1 MPRIHKAILIS
12 VLSISVLFLFHNILI
27 VNGIPDLK
35 NRNLKSEVLAE
46 AIRSPQDIKDAKL
59 KSELVAKGLISPPA
73 LKDPKLK
80 LQLVAKGLN
89 SPTSLAFLAKD
100 DVLVLE
106 KDGILRRIIGNN
118 TLETPV
124 LDITSIIN
132 STRERGLLGI
142 AISTDPQFA
151 KASKSH
157 ENDPNIYLYYTEN
170 SPGKN
175 VNNLCNKKLCHTV
188 KHVLNSLYSYKMKDG
203 RLVNPKL
210 LLSIPVGAADIGLEH
225 IGGAITVGP
234 DKMIYITSGD
244 GYPCRNYE
252 DCKKSINEGALNS
265 KTANKESGS
274 NPTGAGGILVVSQDG
289 KPSLKNHILG
299 DNFPLNLYYAY
310 GIRNSFGL
318 DFDPIT
324 GNLWDTEN
332 GPFFGD
338 EINLV
343 KPGFN
348 SGWAK
353 IQGVWPIANYNL
365 LVKDLPEG
373 YYFPKVNLTINEDT
387 LFDFNGNGKYSPPKF
402 IWNDSIGVTAIKFLN
417 SDKLGNEYKND
428 MFVGTIGKGFLY
440 HFDLNKER
448 NGLLLGD
455 ELKDNVAFNK
465 KQLKDY
471 MFGSGFYGITDL
483 EVSPDGFLYVV
494 SISDGKIWRIV
505 PSEPKNS

>member
-1 MPRIHKAILIS
+1 LPRIHKAILIS

-27 VNGIPDLK
+27 VNGIPALK
-35 NRNLKSEVLAE
+35 DRDLKSESIAK

-73 LKDPKLK
+73 IKDAKLK
-80 LQLVAKGLN
+80 LELVAKGLN
-89 SPTSLAFLAKD
+89 SPTSIAFLAKD

-106 KDGILRRIIGNN
+106 KDGIVRRIIGNN

-142 AISTDPQFA
+142 AISTGDQFGET
-151 KASKSH
+151 SKTH
-157 ENDPNIYLYYTEN
+157 ENDSNIYLYYTEN
-170 SPGKN
+170 TPRRDL
-175 VNNLCNKKLCHTV
+175 NNCNMKTCQTAN
-188 KHVLNSLYSYKMKDG
+188 HVVNSLYSYKMKDG

-210 LLSIPVGAADIGLEH
+210 LISIPVGADDIGLEH
-225 IGGAITVGP
+225 IGGKIILGP
-234 DKMIYITSGD
+234 DNKIYVTSGD

-252 DCKKSINEGALNS
+252 DCKKSITKGALNS
-265 KTANKESGS
+265 KTANKEGGRIA
-274 NPTGAGGILVVSQDG
+274 TGAGGILVVTQDG
-289 KPSLKNHILG
+289 KAPTSNHILG

-324 GNLWDTEN
+324 GYLWDTEN

-353 IQGVWPIANYNL
+353 VQGVWPITNYNL

-402 IWNDSIGVTAIKFLN
+402 IWNDSIGVTAIKFFN
-417 SDKLGNEYKND
+417 SDKFGSEYKND

-471 MFGSGFYGITDL
+471 RFGSGFYGITDL

-494 SISDGKIWRIV
+494 SISDGEIWRIV

>member
-12 VLSISVLFLFHNILI
+12 VLSISILFLFHNILI
-27 VNGIPDLK
+27 VNGIPALK
-35 NRNLKSEVLAE
+35 DRDLKSESIAK
-46 AIRSPQDIKDAKL
+46 AIRSPQTIKDDKL

-73 LKDPKLK
+73 IKDAKLK
-80 LQLVAKGLN
+80 LELVAKGLN

-106 KDGILRRIIGNN
+106 KDGIVRRIIGNN

-124 LDITSIIN
+124 LDIRSIIN

-142 AISTDPQFA
+142 AILAKPQ
-151 KASKSH
+151 SGDGSEPD
-157 ENDPNIYLYYTEN
+157 ENNSNIYLYYTEN
-170 SPGKN
+170 TARRDL
-175 VNNLCNKKLCHTV
+175 NNCNIKTCQTAN
-188 KHVLNSLYSYKMKDG
+188 HVVNSLYSYKMKDG

-210 LLSIPVGAADIGLEH
+210 LISIPVGADDIGLEH
-225 IGGAITVGP
+225 IGGKIILGP
-234 DKMIYITSGD
+234 DNNIYITSGD

-265 KTANKESGS
+265 KTANKETGS
-274 NPTGAGGILVVSQDG
+274 NATGAGGILVVSHDG
-289 KPSLKNHILG
+289 KPPLRNHILG

-324 GNLWDTEN
+324 RNLWDTEN

-353 IQGVWPIANYNL
+353 VQGVWPITNYNL

-387 LFDFNGNGKYSPPKF
+387 LFDFNGNGKYSPPEF
-402 IWNDSIGVTAIKFLN
+402 IWNDSIGVTAIKFFN
-417 SDKLGNEYKND
+417 SDKLGMEYKYD
-428 MFVGTIGKGFLY
+428 MFVGTIGKGLLY

-448 NGLLLGD
+448 NGLLLSD
-455 ELKDNVAFNK
+455 ELKDNVAYNK

-494 SISDGKIWRIV
+494 SISDGKIWRIM
-505 PSEPKNS
+505 PSEQKNS

>member
-1 MPRIHKAILIS
+1 MLHIQKAILIS
-12 VLSISVLFLFHNILI
+12 VLSISILFLSHNYLI
-27 VNGIPDLK
+27 VNGIP
-35 NRNLKSEVLAE
+35 
-46 AIRSPQDIKDAKL
+46 
-59 KSELVAKGLISPPA
+59 A
-73 LKDPKLK
+73 LKDPKVK

-100 DVLVLE
+100 DMLVLE
-106 KDGILRRIIGNN
+106 KDGIVRRIIGNN

-124 LDITSIIN
+124 LNITPIIN

-142 AISTDPQFA
+142 AISTDPLYA
-151 KASKSH
+151 KASKTH
-157 ENDPNIYLYYTEN
+157 ENVPNIYLYYTEN
-170 SPGKN
+170 TPRKD
-175 VNNLCNKKLCHTV
+175 VNNLCNMKVCQA
-188 KHVLNSLYSYKMKDG
+188 KHVVNSLYSYKMEDG

-210 LLSIPVGAADIGLEH
+210 LISIPVGAADVGLEH

-265 KTANKESGS
+265 KTANTEGGS
-274 NPTGAGGILVVSQDG
+274 NATGAGGILVVSQDG
-289 KPSLKNHILG
+289 KTPLKNHILG

-318 DFDPIT
+318 DFDPVT
-324 GNLWDTEN
+324 RNLWDTEN

-353 IQGVWPIANYNL
+353 VQGAWPITNYNL
-365 LVKDLPEG
+365 LIKDLPEG
-373 YYFPKVNLTINEDT
+373 YSLPKVNLTINEDT
-387 LFDFNGNGKYSPPKF
+387 LFDFNGNGKYGPPEF
-402 IWNDSIGVTAIKFLN
+402 IWNDSIGVTAIKFFN
-417 SDKLGNEYKND
+417 SDKLGREYKND

-455 ELKDNVAFNK
+455 KLKDNVALNK

-471 MFGSGFYGITDL
+471 VIGSGFYGITDL
-483 EVSPDGFLYVV
+483 EVSPDGFLYIV
-494 SISDGKIWRIV
+494 SIRDGEIWRMV
-505 PSEPKNS
+505 SSEPKKS